1 MGLFTCVFAWIS
13 SATKLLSKL
22 LSGCYELSPEAAN
35 SSLIPMVAGAD
46 LEVAVLGVED
56 QSPKVRM
63 KVVLSFFFLKSVQ
76 LSFTKALHYYVL
88 HALCPIHRDNL
99 FITSLALAIS
109 TRSLF
114 SLD

>member
-35 SSLIPMVAGAD
+35 SSLIPVVAGAD

-63 KVVLSFFFLKSVQ
+63 KVVLSFFLKVCTTQ
-76 LSFTKALHYYVL
+76 LYQSSTL
-88 HALCPIHRDNL
+88 LCFACTMPYL
-99 FITSLALAIS
+99 
-109 TRSLF
+109 
-114 SLD
+114 